1 MPQPGDHDYPFVDAD
16 DNSNVRAIAATY
28 VNLRAECDA
37 FETFLGNGNGL
48 TEKDAKRLDKAAGVI
63 KVGFKLMKKAL
74 KQHAKARK
82 VVA

>member
-1 MPQPGDHDYPFVDAD
+1 MPYPHRPPVPED
-16 DNSNVRAIAATY
+16 DDPNVRAIAATY

-37 FETFLGNGNGL
+37 FENLLGNGGGL
-48 TEKDAKRLDKAAGVI
+48 TEKDAKRLDKAASVM

-82 VVA
+82 VTA